1 MDEKSFYPWIWHS
14 YDLSWQALVVKKT
27 ALFGLRDD
35 FSTNSMINALFFS
48 FWEHYVVYTNAAH
61 CMSRYFLH
69 KLNIGMPGYSRNLL
83 AIFFHNS
90 FFVMKNSY
98 RNSIV
103 ISELWSNQ
111 VRCSKF
117 VFVWS
122 KLKVSAIE
130 FLKFGNFDPTLSS
143 NCQRSE
149 WTSKKVPLVYF
160 KNDKSI
166 IFLK

>member
-1 MDEKSFYPWIWHS
+1 MELK
-14 YDLSWQALVVKKT
+14 VKKNSS
-27 ALFGLRDD
+27 FWLRDD

-143 NCQRSE
+143 NMYLWQFRNGLQKSTSCLFQE
-149 WTSKKVPLVYF
+149 W
-160 KNDKSI
+160 
-166 IFLK
+166 

>member
-1 MDEKSFYPWIWHS
+1 MS
-14 YDLSWQALVVKKT
+14 LSTVVKLKVKKT

-83 AIFFHNS
+83 AIFFHNG

-130 FLKFGNFDPTLSS
+130 FSKFGNFDLALSS
-143 NCQRSE
+143 NMYLSLTIPE
-149 WTSKKVPLVYF
+149 WTSKKYLLFISRMINQLFFEIVLPKPL
-160 KNDKSI
+160 
-166 IFLK
+166 